1 MKIYKSRRI
10 FIFLFFILL
19 ISIFFVSSSNPFASL
34 TSNQKILLAASYYK
48 VALYYYDKGDTQ
60 KGDEFKNVARYL
72 DPNFQSRE
80 IDLSFTNKLTDEQIE
95 QKVKESRDN
104 ADKVIERFFKD
115 SSQRLAILSYPV
127 YNLNSS
133 DLYSKENIDTLLAM
147 EPINSLFSKDIKIIP
162 TTYEKASQLSSFL
175 PLVYLPEDLIFIVTD
190 ADNQELLVVL
200 ERQFG
205 LNIKIIGFLP
215 IIEKTVVK

>member
-1 MKIYKSRRI
+1 
-10 FIFLFFILL
+10 
-19 ISIFFVSSSNPFASL
+19 
-34 TSNQKILLAASYYK
+34 
-48 VALYYYDKGDTQ
+48 
-60 KGDEFKNVARYL
+60 
-72 DPNFQSRE
+72 
-80 IDLSFTNKLTDEQIE
+80 
-95 QKVKESRDN
+95 
-104 ADKVIERFFKD
+104 
-115 SSQRLAILSYPV
+115 LAILSYPV

>member
-1 MKIYKSRRI
+1 MKMYKLQRI

-19 ISIFFVSSSNPFASL
+19 LSIFFVSSSNPFASL

-80 IDLSFTNKLTDEQIE
+80 IDLSFKTKLTEEQIE

-115 SSQRLAILSYPV
+115 SSQRLEILSYSV

-190 ADNQELLVVL
+190 SNNEELLIVL